1 MKIWEEGIKKMNN
14 KIHHTNSEN
23 MHNVILI
30 EQANNFIFPLDEWT
44 LILCTFFHGQFWIL
58 KGQEAVKHQN
68 ILSMKYNGCGSPHVY
83 VVICTCIKA
92 QLNAVW
98 SQVSR
103 VQVPQ
108 ASGGRKIGELRRFLF
123 EMWSGGDMSWFTV
136 SDTDAYSVVLKFF
149 FQLLTTEVMTS

>member
-1 MKIWEEGIKKMNN
+1 MKIWEEGIKNKNN
-14 KIHHTNSEN
+14 ELHHTNSEKIQD
-23 MHNVILI
+23 VFLI
-30 EQANNFIFPLDEWT
+30 EQANNFIFPLDKWS
-44 LILCTFFHGQFWIL
+44 LILYTFFHGQLRIL
-58 KGQEAVKHQN
+58 KGQEAVKCQN
-68 ILSMKYNGCGSPHVY
+68 TFSLKYHGCGSPHVY
-83 VVICTCIKA
+83 VVICTCIKT

-108 ASGGRKIGELRRFLF
+108 ASSEKKNRELRRFLS
-123 EMWSGGDMSWFTV
+123 EMWSGGGMSWFTV